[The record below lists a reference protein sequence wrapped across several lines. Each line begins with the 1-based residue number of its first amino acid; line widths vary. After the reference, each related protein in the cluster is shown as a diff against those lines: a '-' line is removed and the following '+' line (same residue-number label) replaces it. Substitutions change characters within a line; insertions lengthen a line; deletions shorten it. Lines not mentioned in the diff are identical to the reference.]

1 MTLYRI
7 NPSVVEP
14 EWTERGLAKLLSD
27 EAIVPVTIDYEAAEA
42 FAHKFIVNQQG
53 QVGWGATIKE
63 IVDAALGGNNATT
76 TG

>member
-27 EAIVPVTIDYEAAEA
+27 EAIVPVSIDYEAAIEKA
-42 FAHKFIVNQQG
+42 RTYLSHHASYEEQIHQ
-53 QVGWGATIKE
+53 A
-63 IVDAALGGNNATT
+63 VDAALGGT
-76 TG
+76 